1 MDINDKEMLYI
12 DAKTKLEIINTKIK
26 ELSETLDILGYEY
39 EMNLETIDYSTIKN
53 KKTYIQLNVTL
64 KKDLPSCVVNDYE

>member
-26 ELSETLDILGYEY
+26 ELNETLDTLGYEY
-39 EMNLETIDYSTIKN
+39 EMNLETIDYSTIEK

-64 KKDLPSCVVNDYE
+64 KKDLPNCVVKEYE

>member
-26 ELSETLDILGYEY
+26 ELGETLDTLGYEY
-39 EMNLETIDYSTIKN
+39 EMNLETIDYSTIEK

-64 KKDLPSCVVNDYE
+64 KQDLPSCVVREYE

>member
-12 DAKTKLEIINTKIK
+12 DAKTKLEIINIKIK
-26 ELSETLDILGYEY
+26 ELIETLDTIGYEY
-39 EMNLETIDYSTIKN
+39 EMNLETIDYSTIEK

-64 KKDLPSCVVNDYE
+64 KKGLPSCAVREYE

>member
-12 DAKTKLEIINTKIK
+12 DVKTKLEIINTKIK

-39 EMNLETIDYSTIKN
+39 EMNLETIDYSTTKN

-64 KKDLPSCVVNDYE
+64 KKDLPSYEVREYE